1 MDNNCIKR
9 DDTSGASDKSRVQEL
24 ETATLVATQALDEKS
39 KTIERLE
46 QRILEQT
53 RTLNEQT
60 RTLNEQTR
68 TLNEQTRMFN
78 EQMQIFE
85 RQSQHLAQLYQLQET
100 AVKVLAFT
108 EATPINNAPG
118 VSPVT
123 NALAEAPAAV
133 TPVNPVA
140 STEVDTTNATPA
152 VGNNR
157 LNMRRQRLRSCTPTE
172 RLIRKK
178 RGSGFAN

>member
-9 DDTSGASDKSRVQEL
+9 DDTSGASDESRVQEL
-24 ETATLVATQALDEKS
+24 ETAMLVATQALDEKS

-60 RTLNEQTR
+60 RT
-68 TLNEQTRMFN
+68 FN
-78 EQMQIFE
+78 EQMQMFE
-85 RQSQHLAQLYQLQET
+85 RQSQRLAQLYQLQET

-157 LNMRRQRLRSCTPTE
+157 LNMRHQRLRSCTPTE
-172 RLIRKK
+172 RLFRKK
-178 RGSGFAN
+178 RGSGFGN

>member
-9 DDTSGASDKSRVQEL
+9 DDTSGASDESRVQEL
-24 ETATLVATQALDEKS
+24 ETAMLVATQALDEKS

-60 RTLNEQTR
+60 RT
-68 TLNEQTRMFN
+68 FN
-78 EQMQIFE
+78 EQMQMFE
-85 RQSQHLAQLYQLQET
+85 RQSQRLAQLYQLQET

-172 RLIRKK
+172 RLFRKK
-178 RGSGFAN
+178 RGSGFGN